1 MFREWSSHCF
11 SRFRLPR
18 CATGRE
24 GSAGPIC
31 CCGCSVPSSEPKNYF
46 IIYNLSHNS
55 ACVIWFH
62 INFLVVI
69 RIGLR
74 CLSWGQHQH
83 TSSRG
88 GTRIQHCPLGFKQH
102 RYPNNT
108 SSTASFPTKFCS
120 DTTVLSW
127 YSVQMEPAV
136 SNMLSTLLLHWINLQ
151 FQYF

>member
-1 MFREWSSHCF
+1 MFREWSSQSF
-11 SRFRLPR
+11 SWFRLPR
-18 CATGRE
+18 CATDRE
-24 GSAGPIC
+24 GSASPIW

-88 GTRIQHCPLGFKQH
+88 GPGF
-102 RYPNNT
+102 NT
-108 SSTASFPTKFCS
+108 VPSVLSSIDTQTIPVAPRVSQPSFALTLRCLAGTVFKWNLPFPTCYRHCYY
-120 DTTVLSW
+120 TG
-127 YSVQMEPAV
+127 
-136 SNMLSTLLLHWINLQ
+136 
-151 FQYF
+151 